1 MCGQSAQRRT
11 PLSRRYGTIWL
22 RGPKPARG
30 SGGYFPRH
38 QRFLASATIVLVLAG
53 LVLAGCGST
62 GPYVWVDQVA
72 APPDARNT
80 FVIVPGDILAINV
93 YNDERISG
101 PARVRSDGY
110 ITLMLIGDVLAVGKT
125 PSGLATELQTAL
137 SKYLNSPTVAV
148 RVETEEE
155 ISVAFLGEVES
166 KGVVKLRRGSG
177 LLWGLSLA
185 GGLSEYADWD
195 SVYVIRQHP
204 AVKVRF
210 SFYEL
215 VANDKASNQ
224 FPLLDGDVVYVE

>member
-1 MCGQSAQRRT
+1 MFGHSVQRGT
-11 PLSRRYGTIWL
+11 SVSRYGTIGRGGHVRRRLQWL
-22 RGPKPARG
+22 VAVG
-30 SGGYFPRH
+30 
-38 QRFLASATIVLVLAG
+38 VG
-53 LVLAGCGST
+53 LISVGCGST

-72 APPDARNT
+72 APADARNA
-80 FVIVPGDILAINV
+80 FVIVPGDVLSISV

-110 ITLMLIGDVLAVGKT
+110 ITLMLLGDVLAVGKT

-137 SKYLNSPTVAV
+137 AKYLNSPTVAV

-155 ISVAFLGEVES
+155 ISVAFLGEVS
-166 KGVVKLRRGSG
+166 TSGVVKLRRGSG

-195 SVYVIRQHP
+195 SVYVIRQEP
-204 AVKVRF
+204 RIKVRF
-210 SFYEL
+210 SFDDL
-215 VANDKASNQ
+215 VANDQAANQ